1 MSVYAI
7 IGGTGLT
14 QLEGLTLS
22 ESLPIETPYGAPSA
36 PLQRGRYAG
45 REVLFLA
52 RHGHPH
58 RFPPHQVNYRANL
71 WALKQAGAEAVIAV
85 NAVGG
90 IHAAMG
96 TGHLCVP
103 HQLIDYTSGREHTYF
118 AGDIEHVTHID
129 FSHPYDEPLR
139 QRLIEALRAL
149 GLAHSSHGVYACTQ
163 GPRLETVAE
172 IARLERDGN
181 DIVGMTGMPEA
192 ALARELDLPYACLA
206 LVVNPAAGKSAGII
220 TMAEIEQALHDGIG
234 KVREVLARSWPA
246 RRPSQRKKGRYCGL
260 FRYCAGGA
268 ASKPPSTG
276 GASAGACCSSISMG
290 LGAAGRAPTGTTL
303 IRMPRLGWSR

>member
-1 MSVYAI
+1 MTVYAI

-14 QLEGLTLS
+14 QLEGLTLKDS
-22 ESLPIETPYGAPSA
+22 IALDTPYGAPSA
-36 PLQRGRYAG
+36 AIQRGEFAG

-71 WALKQAGAEAVIAV
+71 WALQQAGAEAVLAV

-96 TGHLCVP
+96 SGHLCVP
-103 HQLIDYTSGREHTYF
+103 HQIVDYTWGREHTYF
-118 AGDIEHVTHID
+118 AGDIDHVTHID

-139 QRLIEALRAL
+139 QKLIAVLQTL
-149 GLAHSSHGVYACTQ
+149 GYPHSSHGVYAATQ

-172 IARLERDGN
+172 IAKLERDGC

-192 ALARELDLPYACLA
+192 ALARELELPYACLS
-206 LVVNPAAGKSAGII
+206 LVVNPAAGKSSGII
-220 TMAEIEQALHDGIG
+220 TMAEIELALHQGIG
-234 KVREVLARSWPA
+234 KVREVL
-246 RRPSQRKKGRYCGL
+246 GRVL
-260 FRYCAGGA
+260 V
-268 ASKPPSTG
+268 S
-276 GASAGACCSSISMG
+276 
-290 LGAAGRAPTGTTL
+290 
-303 IRMPRLGWSR
+303 

>member
-1 MSVYAI
+1 MTVYAI

-14 QLEGLTLS
+14 QLEGLTLKDA
-22 ESLPIETPYGAPSA
+22 IELDTPYGAPSA
-36 PLQRGRYAG
+36 AIQRGEFAG

-71 WALKQAGAEAVIAV
+71 WALKQAGADAILAV

-96 TGHLCVP
+96 SGHLCVP
-103 HQLIDYTSGREHTYF
+103 HQIVDYTWGREHTFF

-139 QRLIEALRAL
+139 QKLIAALQTSGYAY
-149 GLAHSSHGVYACTQ
+149 SSHGVYAATQ

-172 IARLERDGN
+172 IAKLERDGC

-192 ALARELDLPYACLA
+192 ALARELDLPYACLS
-206 LVVNPAAGKSAGII
+206 LVVNPAAGKSSGII
-220 TMAEIEQALHDGIG
+220 TMAEIEQALHEGID
-234 KVREVLARSWPA
+234 KVREVL
-246 RRPSQRKKGRYCGL
+246 GRVL
-260 FRYCAGGA
+260 V
-268 ASKPPSTG
+268 S
-276 GASAGACCSSISMG
+276 
-290 LGAAGRAPTGTTL
+290 
-303 IRMPRLGWSR
+303 